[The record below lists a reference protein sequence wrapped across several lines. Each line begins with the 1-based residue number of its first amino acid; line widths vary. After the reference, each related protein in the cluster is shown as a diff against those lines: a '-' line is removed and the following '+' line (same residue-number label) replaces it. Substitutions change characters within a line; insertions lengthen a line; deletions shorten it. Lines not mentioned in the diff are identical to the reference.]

1 MRKKSESNG
10 LEELEESKISKFQ
23 WFLVIFIPLIF
34 AVAVALIVFTVA
46 GVNIGEKAKEI
57 SAKIPFIESN
67 EKGEEKGSPAKSDE
81 KVSLKL
87 EKLETE
93 IENKE
98 KEIDKLES
106 IIDTRDKAIEKA
118 ELEKQ
123 QLQTD
128 MNQLKNSQNGSKQ
141 AFKEIIR
148 TYETMAP
155 KKSAPILTEMNDD
168 DAMEILSSMKASTL
182 AKVLEQMTT
191 ADAARLT
198 KKLTEQSSQEE
209 R

>member
-10 LEELEESKISKFQ
+10 LEELKESKISKFQ

-34 AVAVALIVFTVA
+34 AVTVALIVFTVA
-46 GVNIGEKAKEI
+46 GVNVVEKAKEL
-57 SAKIPFIESN
+57 SAKIPFIESDQ
-67 EKGEEKGSPAKSDE
+67 KDEEKGKPAKNDE
-81 KVSLKL
+81 KVSMKL

-98 KEIDKLES
+98 KEIEKLEG
-106 IIDTRDKAIEKA
+106 IIDTRDKAIAKA
-118 ELEKQ
+118 EAEKQ
-123 QLQTD
+123 QLHTE
-128 MNQLKNSQNGSKQ
+128 MNQLRDSQNNSKQ
-141 AFKEIIR
+141 AFKDIIR

-155 KKSAPILTEMNDD
+155 KKAAPIIMEMKDE
-168 DAMEILSSMKASTL
+168 DAVEILSSMKAATL

-198 KKLTEQSSQEE
+198 KKLTEQSS
-209 R
+209 

>member
-34 AVAVALIVFTVA
+34 AVTVALIVFTVA
-46 GVNIGEKAKEI
+46 GVNVVEKAKEM
-57 SAKIPFIESN
+57 SAKIPFIESDQ
-67 EKGEEKGSPAKSDE
+67 KDEEKGKPAKNDE
-81 KVSLKL
+81 KVSMKL

-98 KEIDKLES
+98 KEIDKLEG

-118 ELEKQ
+118 EAEKQ
-123 QLQTD
+123 QLQTE
-128 MNQLKNSQNGSKQ
+128 MNQLKDSQNNSKQ
-141 AFKEIIR
+141 AFKDIIR

-155 KKSAPILTEMNDD
+155 KKAAPIITEMNDE
-168 DAMEILSSMKASTL
+168 DAVEILSSMKAATL

-198 KKLTEQSSQEE
+198 KKLTEQSS
-209 R
+209 

>member
-10 LEELEESKISKFQ
+10 SEELVERKISKFQ

-34 AVAVALIVFTVA
+34 AVTVALIVFTVA
-46 GVNIGEKAKEI
+46 GVNVVEKAKEM
-57 SAKIPFIESN
+57 SSKIPFIEWDQ
-67 EKGEEKGSPAKSDE
+67 KDEEKGKPAKNDE
-81 KVSLKL
+81 KVSMKL

-98 KEIDKLES
+98 KEIEKLEG
-106 IIDTRDKAIEKA
+106 IIDSRDKAIAKA
-118 ELEKQ
+118 EAEKQ
-123 QLQTD
+123 LLQTEK
-128 MNQLKNSQNGSKQ
+128 NQLRDSQNNSKQ
-141 AFKEIIR
+141 AFKDIIR

-155 KKSAPILTEMNDD
+155 KKAAPIIMEMTDE
-168 DAMEILSSMKASTL
+168 DAVEILSSMKAATL

-198 KKLTEQSSQEE
+198 KKLTEQSS
-209 R
+209 

>member
-34 AVAVALIVFTVA
+34 AVTVALIVFTVA
-46 GVNIGEKAKEI
+46 GVNVVEKAKEM
-57 SAKIPFIESN
+57 SAKIPFIESDQ
-67 EKGEEKGSPAKSDE
+67 KDEEKGKPAENDE
-81 KVSLKL
+81 KVSMKL

-98 KEIDKLES
+98 KEIEKLEG
-106 IIDTRDKAIEKA
+106 IIDTRDKAIAKA
-118 ELEKQ
+118 EAEKQ
-123 QLQTD
+123 QLQTE
-128 MNQLKNSQNGSKQ
+128 MNQFRDSQNNSKQ
-141 AFKEIIR
+141 AFKDIIR

-155 KKSAPILTEMNDD
+155 KKAAPIIMEMNDE
-168 DAMEILSSMKASTL
+168 DAVEILSSMKAVTL
-182 AKVLEQMTT
+182 AKVLEQMNT

-198 KKLTEQSSQEE
+198 KKLTEQSS
-209 R
+209 